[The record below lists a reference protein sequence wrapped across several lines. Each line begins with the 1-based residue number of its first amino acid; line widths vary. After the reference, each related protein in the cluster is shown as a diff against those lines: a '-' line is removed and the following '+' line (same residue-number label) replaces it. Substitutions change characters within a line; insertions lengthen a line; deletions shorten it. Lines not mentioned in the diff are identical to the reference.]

1 MTRKIYIQDFFFNE
15 IESFCVDNKTTP
27 RLCEIFLLREVIC
40 IEKSVTFHH
49 YIGGFFTI
57 PA

>member
-1 MTRKIYIQDFFFNE
+1 MTRKIYIQDLFIE
-15 IESFCVDNKTTP
+15 IESSCAESKTTP
-27 RLCEIFLLREVIC
+27 RLCELFLLREVIC